1 MGVVHSYW
9 YKTLAARD
17 CTIEMQSTFAKQDLT
32 ITCNAISHVALL
44 ALACEASNGV
54 RTICIHMAIVF
65 LILTF
70 INI

>member
-1 MGVVHSYW
+1 M
-9 YKTLAARD
+9 K
-17 CTIEMQSTFAKQDLT
+17 MQSAFAKQDLT
-32 ITCNAISHVALL
+32 ITCSAISHVALR

-54 RTICIHMAIVF
+54 RTICIHMAIVC